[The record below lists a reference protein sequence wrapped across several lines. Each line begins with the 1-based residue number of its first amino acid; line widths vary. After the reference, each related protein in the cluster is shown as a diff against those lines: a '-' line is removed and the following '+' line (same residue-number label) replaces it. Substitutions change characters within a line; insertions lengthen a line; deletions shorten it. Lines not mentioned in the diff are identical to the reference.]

1 MDPEQSENTE
11 TVLRSPAEETKLK
24 RSTIPLISN
33 IIVVILLS
41 LIIHLL
47 NFGIFYLL
55 SDMLGSIGMIVLILI
70 SALLI
75 LLTGG
80 YIFIVYMNYVS
91 INYSMI
97 PGSIEKTLLNTIDK
111 IPGKVLAKEGFFYR
125 RKTMLSMNEYDHI
138 QIDKSFMGRIYNY
151 GDISLLQTDELETTK
166 NYVLTNIENAEKAS
180 EQIQRM
186 IDVEKSKPTAA
197 TVEENSK

>member
-1 MDPEQSENTE
+1 
-11 TVLRSPAEETKLK
+11 
-24 RSTIPLISN
+24 
-33 IIVVILLS
+33 
-41 LIIHLL
+41 
-47 NFGIFYLL
+47 
-55 SDMLGSIGMIVLILI
+55 
-70 SALLI
+70 
-75 LLTGG
+75 
-80 YIFIVYMNYVS
+80 
-91 INYSMI
+91 MI